1 MKPSIDSNDKP
12 KRSVKRKIRRSVSG
26 IKKSP
31 EQREQALAR
40 KFGQSYNAWC
50 ERRGLAK
57 WDSSPNL
64 RREVQ

>member
-1 MKPSIDSNDKP
+1 M
-12 KRSVKRKIRRSVSG
+12 SG
-26 IKKSP
+26 IKRSP
-31 EQREQALAR
+31 EQQEQDLAY

>member
-1 MKPSIDSNDKP
+1 MKPSSNSNNKP
-12 KRSVKRKIRRSVSG
+12 KESVKRKIMRKVAG
-26 IKKSP
+26 IKRSP
-31 EQREQALAR
+31 EQQEQDLAY